1 MAVIQ
6 ECNVVVLSIQRYHY
20 TSTEGDDDQKCDTK
34 QRHVQQKSES
44 RRYIMWC
51 QQAPV
56 LGGAVHV
63 GQQTVVDRL
72 RLALGTPHLQT
83 RATVVTMNTLSAAM
97 KHKLVTAIRK
107 R

>member
-1 MAVIQ
+1 MTRNA
-6 ECNVVVLSIQRYHY
+6 
-20 TSTEGDDDQKCDTK
+20 TENNYMCSKRVKADD
-34 QRHVQQKSES
+34 
-44 RRYIMWC
+44 IMWC

-72 RLALGTPHLQT
+72 RLALRTPHLQA
-83 RATVVTMNTLSAAM
+83 RATVVIYEYRGAQELYCAAM